1 MMKKL
6 LNLFLVVAMLL
17 VAAPVVVAAPPP
29 QDGGGQDYVVVAD
42 DWLSKLAEKFL
53 GDVLAYPAITYYTN
67 QKNAED
73 ESYARITDS
82 NVIEVGWKIYIPSSE
97 EAQAYFGAQATSAGG
112 TGDTIKIGGVGPLSS
127 PGSVVGGIA
136 MKFAME
142 LAVKDVNDAGG
153 VLGKPMELIFV
164 DTEGLPERG
173 GAAAERLITEEGVVA
188 ITGEYHSAVG
198 LVELE
203 VCHAYGVP
211 CLFSETWSDTITASG
226 YPEVF
231 RIAPASSMNS
241 RAMADWF
248 AEVGAQNVVS
258 IVENTDYGIGQ
269 NESDQAFFAQLGINS
284 AEVFFVELGTE
295 DFLPIL
301 NRVQAIDPP
310 PDAIRVA
317 VTGETSYNLEQQMAE
332 LGIAPSE
339 QTIGTANQ
347 VAIQPEFWESVPN
360 GNYYVYSLVGL
371 PPSLYNDVTTHV
383 AEAYRAEFDT
393 DPPSYALEAY
403 DSVRILADAVE
414 RAGTTEPQALI
425 DALEDTDIALAQG
438 RYWFQYTSKNPLPD
452 DGSVPDYMWHQWP
465 DPAVLLLQYFEPNQ
479 AWQEAAVI
487 WPPVYQ
493 THGTPYIAPGTTP

>member
-1 MMKKL
+1 
-6 LNLFLVVAMLL
+6 VVEKE
-17 VAAPVVVAAPPP
+17 VV
-29 QDGGGQDYVVVAD
+29 
-42 DWLSKLAEKFL
+42 
-53 GDVLAYPAITYYTN
+53 ITPTPEMA
-67 QKNAED
+67 Q
-73 ESYARITDS
+73 
-82 NVIEVGWKIYIPSSE
+82 E
-97 EAQAYFGAQATSAGG
+97 EE
-112 TGDTIKIGGVGPLSS
+112 TIRIGGIGPLSA

-136 MKFAME
+136 MQFAMN
-142 LAVKDVNDAGG
+142 LAVQDINEAGG
-153 VLGKPMELIFV
+153 VMGKPLELIFA

-173 GAAAERLITEEGVVA
+173 VAVVERLITENGVVA
-188 ITGEYHSAVG
+188 VTGEYHSAVG
-198 LVELE
+198 LPVADL
-203 VCHAYGVP
+203 CHEYGIPV
-211 CLFSETWSDTITASG
+211 LFSETWSDKITETG

-241 RAMADWF
+241 RAS
-248 AEVGAQNVVS
+248 AEWLANVGVEHVVS

-269 NESDQAFFAQLGINS
+269 NDSDQAFFEELGITS
-284 AEVFFVELGTE
+284 DEVFFVELGTE

-301 NRVQAIDPP
+301 NRIQAMDPP

-360 GNYYVYSLVGL
+360 GNYYVFALVGL
-371 PPSLYNDVTTHV
+371 PPSLYNDTTRHV
-383 AEAYRAEFDT
+383 AEAYKAQFDT

-403 DSVRILADAVE
+403 DSIWILADAIE

-425 DALEDTDIALAQG
+425 KALEETDIDLAQG
-438 RYWFQYTSKNPLPD
+438 HYWFKYTSDNPLPA
-452 DGSVPDYMWHQWP
+452 DGSVPAYMWHQWP

-479 AWQEAAVI
+479 SWEEAAVI

-493 THGTPYIAPGTTP
+493 THGTSYIVPGTEP